1 MIIDLSQLPEPEV
14 IENLD
19 FETIY
24 QELLGDFRE
33 AMAGEWTAEVESDP
47 VLKLLQLAAY
57 RELLLRARI
66 NDAARAV
73 MLAYASGADLDQ
85 IGAGFNVQ
93 RLLIR
98 PAQPE
103 AVPPGGAVRERQV
116 AAQSHPA
123 RVRAAIRRRTAER
136 LYSPCAG
143 RGWKGGGCLCDQS
156 GALRSAD
163 QRARGGRQR
172 AGTGSGVAGS
182 APGAERGGRAS
193 CRGSGNGAL
202 GRHRSLSGQGAAL
215 PVSRSRGRADP
226 CRRRGF
232 AARLHFRPAPPGPRH
247 PAFGPVRHPAC
258 RRRAARRLQEPAAD
272 VVLDETQAAYC
283 TGYAITLGGVDE

>member
-98 PAQPE
+98 PAQPA
-103 AVPPGGAVRERQV
+103 AVPPVEAQYESDKSLRNRIQLAFEQLSV
-116 AAQSHPA
+116 AGPRNA
-123 RVRAAIRRRTAER
+123 
-136 LYSPCAG
+136 YSPCAG
-143 RGWKGGGCLCDQS
+143 RGWKWRMPLRPVRRPCEVLISVLGVEGNGQAPEAVLQAVRL
-156 GALRSAD
+156 ALNAEDVRPVADRVTVRSAGIVPY
-163 QRARGGRQR
+163 QVKAQ
-172 AGTGSGVAGS
+172 
-182 APGAERGGRAS
+182 
-193 CRGSGNGAL
+193 L
-202 GRHRSLSGQGAAL
+202 YLF
-215 PVSRSRGRADP
+215 PVP
-226 CRRRGF
+226 
-232 AARLHFRPAPPGPRH
+232 RPN
-247 PAFGPVRHPAC
+247 
-258 RRRAARRLQEPAAD
+258 
-272 VVLDETQAAYC
+272 
-283 TGYAITLGGVDE
+283 

>member
-33 AMAGEWTAEVESDP
+33 AMAGEWAAEVESDP

-66 NDAARAV
+66 NDAARAL

-98 PAQPE
+98 PA
-103 AVPPGGAVRERQV
+103 
-116 AAQSHPA
+116 
-123 RVRAAIRRRTAER
+123 
-136 LYSPCAG
+136 
-143 RGWKGGGCLCDQS
+143 
-156 GALRSAD
+156 
-163 QRARGGRQR
+163 
-172 AGTGSGVAGS
+172 
-182 APGAERGGRAS
+182 
-193 CRGSGNGAL
+193 
-202 GRHRSLSGQGAAL
+202 
-215 PVSRSRGRADP
+215 
-226 CRRRGF
+226 
-232 AARLHFRPAPPGPRH
+232 
-247 PAFGPVRHPAC
+247 
-258 RRRAARRLQEPAAD
+258 
-272 VVLDETQAAYC
+272 
-283 TGYAITLGGVDE
+283 

>member
-98 PAQPE
+98 PAQPA
-103 AVPPGGAVRERQV
+103 AVPPVEAQYESDKSLRNRIQLAFEQLSV
-116 AAQSHPA
+116 AGPRNA
-123 RVRAAIRRRTAER
+123 
-136 LYSPCAG
+136 YSPCAG

-202 GRHRSLSGQGAAL
+202 GRNRSLSGQGAAL
-215 PVSRSRGRADP
+215 PVSRSRGRTDP

-258 RRRAARRLQEPAAD
+258 RRRAARRTAGACGRRGP
-272 VVLDETQAAYC
+272 
-283 TGYAITLGGVDE
+283 G